1 MNENAKTELT
11 TVEQNQDNTY
21 AKFVVEPLPRGYGI
35 TIGNSLRRILL
46 SSLPGAAVTSIKI
59 DGTPHEFS
67 TIPGVVEDV
76 TQIILNI
83 KGVHLKL
90 HNADTAQII
99 IDKSDKGVV
108 CAKDIIL
115 GTDIE
120 VLNPEQP
127 IATLNGQGRLYIEM
141 NVGVGTGW
149 RPADKNKSDKLPF
162 GTIPIDSIFSPVPKV
177 NFTVEDTRVG
187 NVTDYNK
194 LTLEIW
200 TNGAM
205 TPAEALSMSAK
216 ILIEQFSL
224 FAGTSVPSMTF
235 GLSHQGGSSSENS
248 QLNKPIEEIE
258 LSVRSSNCLKRANI
272 KTVGDLVAMT
282 EDELSRVRNLGKKSL
297 EEIIEKLGEMG
308 FQLKANDNK

>member
-46 SSLPGAAVTSIKI
+46 SSLPGAAVTSIKV

-90 HNADTAQII
+90 HNADTAQIT
-99 IDKSDKGVV
+99 IDRSDKGVV
-108 CAKDIIL
+108 YAGDIIH
-115 GTDIE
+115 GSDIE
-120 VLNPEQP
+120 ILNPEQP

-149 RPADKNKSDKLPF
+149 RPADKNKSDKIPF
-162 GTIPIDSIFSPVPKV
+162 GTIPIDSIFAPVPKV

-205 TPAEALSMSAK
+205 TPADALSMSAK

-235 GLSHQGGSSSENS
+235 DLSHQGGNSSENS

-308 FQLKANDNK
+308 FQLKSNDNK